1 MSVFEHPEFRGHE
14 EIAFFN
20 DVASGLR
27 AIIAIHSTAMGA
39 VAGGG
44 IRMRV
49 YANEA
54 QALGDVLRLSRG
66 MTYKS
71 ALAGIRL
78 GGAKSVIIGDPAKDK
93 SPALFAAMARAIE
106 SFGGRYYAG
115 EDVGT
120 TTADMNEI
128 AKTTRYV
135 AAGDGP
141 DTAPYTADGVYHAM
155 RVAISRKLGRED
167 FNGVRVALQ
176 GVGKVAQ
183 RLGARLAK
191 EGARIVAADIDAE
204 ALARAVGDFG
214 ATAVGVDEILEEDVD
229 VLAPCALGGVLNER
243 TIPRIKAKI
252 VCGAANNQLGTD
264 LDDARLADRGIL
276 YMPDYLVNAGG
287 VIVGAA
293 AALDGVQDA
302 DELSARVARIAETA
316 ERVIEKSE
324 RENIGTARAADR
336 LAEKIIAEK
345 KRQ

>member
-1 MSVFEHPEFRGHE
+1 MSD
-14 EIAFFN
+14 IQ
-20 DVASGLR
+20 D
-27 AIIAIHSTAMGA
+27 
-39 VAGGG
+39 
-44 IRMRV
+44 RM
-49 YANEA
+49 N
-54 QALGDVLRLSRG
+54 
-66 MTYKS
+66 
-71 ALAGIRL
+71 
-78 GGAKSVIIGDPAKDK
+78 
-93 SPALFAAMARAIE
+93 
-106 SFGGRYYAG
+106 
-115 EDVGT
+115 
-120 TTADMNEI
+120 
-128 AKTTRYV
+128 
-135 AAGDGP
+135 
-141 DTAPYTADGVYHAM
+141 
-155 RVAISRKLGRED
+155 GRELIEYD
-167 FNGVRVALQ
+167 SIE
-176 GVGKVAQ
+176 Q
-183 RLGARLAK
+183 RDYRYDDY
-191 EGARIVAADIDAE
+191 I
-204 ALARAVGDFG
+204 VGDNRG
-214 ATAVGVDEILEEDVD
+214 LPDLSMEEVGNIHDPRFIYVGSPGDDIPDEILEEDVD